1 MAAQNH
7 TVNSR
12 RFARF
17 LFFLGITLIFSL
29 LAGTGYSA
37 NLTVAWDANNE
48 PACIFGRH
56 ANHRWWR
63 YGRRSLAEKTG
74 HRDRGQGG
82 EEQSRDVETNHTTE
96 VIGYMVFEAQNP
108 TLVWEVEDGDLF
120 GAFEFGSDPA
130 ASGGQY
136 VHVPN
141 GIGTRFSGPDEK
153 HKITFSFEIPKDG
166 TYRIKAAVHA
176 ANGND
181 NSFWVK
187 VNDAAGVYL
196 WDALQNTS
204 YEQDYVNDRNGA
216 DPVEV
221 WLPAGVNT
229 VTVYLREDGT
239 RLDRIELEPVAAV
252 P

>member
-1 MAAQNH
+1 MQTTDGGNTAAVRWQKKQA
-7 TVNSR
+7 T
-12 RFARF
+12 
-17 LFFLGITLIFSL
+17 GIEVK
-29 LAGTGYSA
+29 G
-37 NLTVAWDANNE
+37 E
-48 PACIFGRH
+48 
-56 ANHRWWR
+56 
-63 YGRRSLAEKTG
+63 
-74 HRDRGQGG
+74 

-108 TLVWEVEDGDLF
+108 TLVWEAEDGDLF

-166 TYRIKAAVHA
+166 IYRIKAAVHA

-229 VTVYLREDGT
+229 VTVYLREDGI